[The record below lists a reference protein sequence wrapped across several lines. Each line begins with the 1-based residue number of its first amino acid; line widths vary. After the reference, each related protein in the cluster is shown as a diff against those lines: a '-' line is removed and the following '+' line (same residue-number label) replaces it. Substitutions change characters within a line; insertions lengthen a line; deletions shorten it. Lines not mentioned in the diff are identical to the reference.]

1 MKILGK
7 LVLIERPVMEKTT
20 GGLELLPEAQAQKE
34 AEFMK
39 TWNKL
44 KVHSVGEDVTKVKAN
59 DLVLITPKQIS
70 YLDVVILEEKVYY
83 VAQESH
89 VIAVY

>member
-7 LVLIERPVMEKTT
+7 LILIEKPVMEKNPN
-20 GGLELLPEAQAQKE
+20 GIELLPEAQAQKE

-39 TWNKL
+39 TWTKL
-44 KVHSVGEDVTKVKAN
+44 KVHAVGEEVTRVKTD

-70 YLDVVILEEKVYY
+70 YLDVVLIDEKVYY

-89 VIAVY
+89 IIAVH

>member
-1 MKILGK
+1 MRILAK
-7 LVLIERPVMEKTT
+7 LILIERPIMEKNP

-44 KVHSVGEDVTKVKAN
+44 KVFAVGEEVTKVKAN

-70 YLDVVILEEKVYY
+70 YLDVVILDEKVYY

-89 VIAVY
+89 VIAVH